1 MKKILMAVPTKERS
15 EMVEE
20 VLRYELPTYI
30 RYNIDICYYDSS
42 RDDRTKDVIGTINR
56 EYGTDICY
64 KTESPDLCLDYK
76 IIEMFKDFQKMD
88 YDYYWMINDSISMS
102 EELLEYIMSII
113 DESYDL
119 IRLPLSG
126 SGNTEDCTT
135 CDVNDWFHKCSQ
147 GMAHMASTIMS
158 KSLLE
163 ENIDWDGL
171 REKYVYNNTLDDRH
185 GYFFTVGFYLERIAR
200 LDSFKGLLIGNRCKW
215 RRDSPLKKNQIYW
228 SRHVFET
235 WAKSY
240 PETILKLPEVYTD
253 KEYVIRASDNITPG
267 RFSKEMLIHY
277 RLNGLYDKDVYAKY
291 KDYFRYVTTETDDLC
306 RQIAEIPLDEL
317 KRDYPNLLSLEDA
330 WEDKLDVIEEL
341 VADKQLYLYGAGL
354 YGEKVI
360 KKLKDDGYADRI
372 KGVVVSTKKNNVKQL
387 CNVDVYGIDD
397 VPITEDTYFILCA
410 LPGTASGMKDE
421 LLRRNIPQYI
431 GLFDV

>member
-20 VLRYELPTYI
+20 VLRHELPAYM

-42 RDDRTKDVIGTINR
+42 RDDRTMDVIGKINR

-64 KTESPDLCLDYK
+64 KAESPDLCLDYK
-76 IIEMFKDFQKMD
+76 IIEMFRDFQKMD
-88 YDYYWMINDSISMS
+88 YYYYWMINDSISMS
-102 EELLEYIMSII
+102 EDLLEYVMSII
-113 DESYDL
+113 EDGYDL

-126 SGNTEDCTT
+126 AGNTEDYTT

-147 GMAHMASTIMS
+147 GMAHMASTIMG

-163 ENIDWDGL
+163 GNIDWDGL
-171 REKYVYNNTLDDRH
+171 REKYVCNNTLNDRH

-253 KEYVIRASDNITPG
+253 KEDVIRASDNITPG

-306 RQIAEIPLDEL
+306 RQIAEMPLDEL

-330 WEDKLDVIEEL
+330 WEDKLDIIEEL

-360 KKLKDDGYADRI
+360 KKLADDGYADRI
-372 KGVVVSTKKNNVKQL
+372 QGVVVSTKKDNVKQL
-387 CNVDVYGIDD
+387 CNVDIYGIDD

-421 LLRRNIPQYI
+421 LIRRNIPQYI